1 MDNAT
6 MTRKFEIT
14 DVRGGVALT
23 VRVVT
28 QAETTEIASIQDGI
42 LKVRLTAHDAGEP
55 AANAELVA
63 FLAARLEVPLEKVQV
78 VAGETG
84 REKLVT
90 IEGLS
95 VEHVNSLLGS

>member
-14 DVRGGVALT
+14 DVRGGAALT

-42 LKVRLTAHDAGEP
+42 LKVRLMARDAGEP

-63 FLAARLEVPLEKVQV
+63 FLAARLDVPPEKVQV